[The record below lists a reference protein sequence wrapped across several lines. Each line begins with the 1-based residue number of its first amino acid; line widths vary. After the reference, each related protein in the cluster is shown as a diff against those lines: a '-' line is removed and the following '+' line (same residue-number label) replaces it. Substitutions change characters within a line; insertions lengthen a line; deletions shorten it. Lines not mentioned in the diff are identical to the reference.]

1 VRLITTYFLSFI
13 LCFAAIAN
21 PVSDNAAENANAHIA
36 AKESKEENV
45 IETIMNH
52 VADANENHITTIG
65 ENHITLPLPCILYD
79 KTAGKFTTCMS
90 SVFHHGHKSYN
101 GYVMDHGRVKK
112 VTGDFPKEA
121 VDVHVVKE
129 KDAKGKD
136 LTVVEYNGAKY
147 EVEKASVIGGM
158 SSFIDF
164 SITKNVLNMLL
175 AFVILTV
182 VFFSIKKAY
191 TTRASKAPKG
201 IQSVLEPVIQ
211 YLIDDVM
218 KPNLGDKYITYL
230 PYILSVFFFILVNNL
245 LGLIPF
251 IGGINSSGNIAFT
264 MVLAFCSLL
273 LINLSGN
280 KNYWQHIFAMPGV
293 PKWVLVILTPIELLG
308 VLLKPAVL
316 MLRLFGN
323 ITGGHIAVLSIV
335 SLIFIMGKMGTS
347 LGGAAAGGII
357 SIPILLFVN
366 AMELFVAFLQAYVF
380 TLLTTI
386 FIGAAIE
393 DHHHATAEHH

>member
-1 VRLITTYFLSFI
+1 MRLITTYFLSFI

-21 PVSDNAAENANAHIA
+21 PETDNAAENVNAHVA
-36 AKESKEENV
+36 VKENKDENV

-79 KTAGKFTTCMS
+79 KTAGQFTTCMS

-129 KDAKGKD
+129 KDANGKD

-175 AFVILTV
+175 AFVILTI

-191 TTRASKAPKG
+191 TTRANKAPKG